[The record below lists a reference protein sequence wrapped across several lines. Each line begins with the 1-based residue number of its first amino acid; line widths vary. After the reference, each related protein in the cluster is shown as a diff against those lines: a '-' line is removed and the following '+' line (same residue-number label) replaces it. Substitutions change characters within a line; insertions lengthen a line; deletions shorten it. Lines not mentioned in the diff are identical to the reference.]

1 MQFSI
6 QFLSVYESTQVVSSE
21 VILPW
26 LISPWMISPSGVNMY
41 RRISCA
47 YLACTIAAGTAY
59 GAAPGKAADS
69 QRGEAVMPAMIEQ
82 FTADSR
88 SLERSYSVNI
98 SAAHIQ
104 RFEKFYAD
112 TQPTLAA
119 IKFDSL
125 SHEDQIDYLLLKNR
139 ISSDLHQL
147 AIRKKQIDEM
157 QPLLPFAKTIEE
169 ITETKR
175 LMQRPDAEK
184 DAAALSEMVKQ
195 IKATE
200 DRFDPKPHDDGAPA
214 PSPRTEIDPVVAN
227 RAAIATDDLIH
238 DLHDWFQ
245 QYDGYDPTFTWW
257 IDQPYKDADQALH
270 KYQDFLKEKLIGIK
284 PDDKTT
290 IIGDP
295 VGRDALMNDLADNM
309 IPYTPEELIA
319 IAQTEYDWCKR
330 EMLKASREMGFGDNW
345 HAAVE
350 KVKQMHVAPGQQ
362 PELIRKFV
370 VEGSD
375 FAKDHQLVTVPPL
388 ADETWRMIM
397 MTPERQLVNPF
408 FTGGNEISVSYPTDT
423 MTFDQREMSM
433 RGNNIP
439 FARATA
445 FHEMIPG
452 HFLQF
457 YMSARYRPYRRAFQ
471 TPFWVEGNALWWEML
486 FWDRGF
492 DRTPEERVGALV
504 WRMHRSARI
513 IFTMNF
519 HLGRWTPQQCVR
531 YLIDSVG
538 FELDNASAEVRRS
551 FDGSVGP
558 LYQSAYLLGA
568 LQFRAMHHELVD
580 SKKMTD
586 REFHDAILHENS
598 MPIELL
604 RADLEDQKLTSG
616 FKTSWKFYG
625 EHPTHP

>member
-1 MQFSI
+1 MSRRI
-6 QFLSVYESTQVVSSE
+6 WSVFIACAIAGGSAHGANPLKTGGARSSE
-21 VILPW
+21 P
-26 LISPWMISPSGVNMY
+26 
-41 RRISCA
+41 R
-47 YLACTIAAGTAY
+47 
-59 GAAPGKAADS
+59 
-69 QRGEAVMPAMIEQ
+69 MPAMIEQ

-88 SLERSYSVNI
+88 SLDRSYSVGI
-98 SAAHIQ
+98 SPVRIA

-112 TQPTLAA
+112 TQAA
-119 IKFDSL
+119 LEALDFETL

-139 ISSDLHQL
+139 VRADLHQL
-147 AIRKKQIDEM
+147 AIRKRQIDEM
-157 QPLLPFAKTIEE
+157 APLLPFAKTIEDLM
-169 ITETKR
+169 ETKR
-175 LMQRPDAEK
+175 LMQRPDGEK
-184 DAAALSEMVKQ
+184 DAAALSAMVKE
-195 IKATE
+195 IKATQE
-200 DRFDPKPHDDGAPA
+200 RLDPKPHDGAPGGA
-214 PSPRTEIDPVVAN
+214 SPRPKIDPVVAN
-227 RAAIATDDLIH
+227 RAVNATDELIN
-238 DLHDWFQ
+238 DLHDWFG
-245 QYDGYDPTFTWW
+245 QYNGYDPTFTWW
-257 IDQPYKDADQALH
+257 IDEPYKAADKALAGY
-270 KYQDFLKEKLIGIK
+270 KDFLKEKLIGIK

-295 VGRDALMNDLADNM
+295 VGREALMDDLADNL
-309 IPYTPEELIA
+309 IPYTPEELVA
-319 IAQTEYDWCKR
+319 IAQTEYDWCMR
-330 EMLKASREMGFGDNW
+330 EMLKASREMGFGENW

-350 KVKQMHVAPGQQ
+350 KVKQMHVPPGEQ
-362 PELIRKFV
+362 PELIRKLV

-375 FAKDHQLVTVPPL
+375 FAKNNQLVTVPPL

-397 MTPERQLVNPF
+397 MTPQRQLVNPF

-423 MTFDQREMSM
+423 MTYEQREMSM

-439 FARATA
+439 FAHATA

-457 YMSARYRPYRRAFQ
+457 YMSARYRPYRRAFE

-486 FWDRGF
+486 FWDKGF
-492 DRTPEERVGALV
+492 DKTPEERVGALV

-519 HLGRWTPQQCVR
+519 HLGRWTPQQCVQS
-531 YLIDSVG
+531 LIDNVG
-538 FELDNASAEVRRS
+538 FEPDNASAEVRRS

-568 LQFRAMHHELVD
+568 LEFRALHHELVD

-604 RADLEDQKLTSG
+604 RADLENQKLTRD

>member
-1 MQFSI
+1 MPMSK
-6 QFLSVYESTQVVSSE
+6 
-21 VILPW
+21 
-26 LISPWMISPSGVNMY
+26 
-41 RRISCA
+41 RISYMLCGW
-47 YLACTIAAGTAY
+47 TIATGAIY
-59 GAAPGKAADS
+59 GASTAKAGVPNVHEP
-69 QRGEAVMPAMIEQ
+69 QLPAIVEQ

-88 SLERSYSVNI
+88 SLARAYSVEI
-98 SAAHIQ
+98 SPARIAQ
-104 RFEKFYAD
+104 FLKLYGD
-112 TQPTLAA
+112 TEAELSA
-119 IKFDSL
+119 IDFDAL
-125 SHEDQIDYLLLKNR
+125 SQEDKIDYLSLRNR
-139 ISSDLHQL
+139 LSADLHQL
-147 AIRKKQIDEM
+147 EIRKKQIAEM
-157 QPLLPFAKTIEE
+157 QPLLPFAKTIEDLME
-169 ITETKR
+169 GRR
-175 LMQRPDAEK
+175 LMQRPAAEK
-184 DAAALSEMVKQ
+184 DAAALSAMVKD
-195 IKATE
+195 IKATR
-200 DRFDPKPHDDGAPA
+200 DRLDPKPHGT
-214 PSPRTEIDPVVAN
+214 SPGESAQRPKIDPVVAN
-227 RAAIATDDLIH
+227 RAVLATNELVS
-238 DLHDWFQ
+238 DLHDWFN
-245 QYDGYDPTFTWW
+245 QYNGYDPEFTWW
-257 IDQPYKDADQALH
+257 IDQPYKDADKELAGY
-270 KYQDFLKEKLIGIK
+270 KDFLKEKLIGIK

-295 VGRDALMNDLADNM
+295 VGRDALLGDLADNL

-319 IAQTEYDWCKR
+319 IAQTEYDWCMG

-350 KVKQMHVAPGQQ
+350 KVKGMHVPPGEQ
-362 PELIRKFV
+362 PELIRKLV

-375 FAKDHQLVTVPPL
+375 FAKNNQLVTVPPL

-423 MTFDQREMSM
+423 MTYDQREMSM

-457 YMSARYRPYRRAFQ
+457 YMGARYHPYRHAFE
-471 TPFWVEGNALWWEML
+471 TPFWIEGNALWWEML
-486 FWDRGF
+486 FWDKGF

-513 IFTMNF
+513 VFTMNF
-519 HLGRWTPQQCVR
+519 HLGRWTPQQCVQ
-531 YLIDSVG
+531 YLMDSVG
-538 FELDNASAEVRRS
+538 FDSDNATAEVRRS

-598 MPIELL
+598 MPVELV
-604 RADLEDQKLTSG
+604 RADLENQRLTRD

-625 EHPTHP
+625 DHPTHP